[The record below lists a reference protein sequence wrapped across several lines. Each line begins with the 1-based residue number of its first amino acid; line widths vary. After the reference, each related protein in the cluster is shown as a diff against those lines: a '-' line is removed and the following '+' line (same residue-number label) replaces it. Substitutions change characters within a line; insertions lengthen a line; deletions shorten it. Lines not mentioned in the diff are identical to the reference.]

1 MSLAVPGVGI
11 YTHAMTALSP
21 AKWSACLALA
31 VTASGI
37 GFPHARAQTPPAW
50 PPVPPEELALKDNA
64 FDPGS
69 PALILEYEVQ
79 TDNTKSTEMTYKRI
93 KIFREEGK
101 KLADVEIRYFEK
113 FTRVEEIQARV
124 TSPSGKAEDFNGAIY
139 DKEVVKLKKFHFNA
153 KTFTLPN
160 VDVGSVIEY
169 SYRLHWHSDI
179 PDVYKNPGRYLI
191 TDPIAYPAAEWEIQ
205 QDIAVRHGRFTLRP
219 VKGGRMATYSQHLP
233 KDAVKHTLP
242 DGTVE
247 LEVNYVPA
255 FQKEEYSPP
264 EENLT
269 IRADVFYSMGMYDD
283 TKSYWLS
290 FARREAE
297 YYERFIGKPKD
308 VQKEA
313 ERLFQPGDTEDTK
326 LQKIYARVQQI
337 RALSFEPE
345 RTKRER
351 KQESLKENK
360 NVEDVLNRGYAFGS
374 EINLVFIAL
383 ARAAGFRA
391 YPVQVV
397 ARNQAFFVPARPN
410 PNQLNSLV
418 VEVMVG
424 SASKFLDPATIYCP
438 DRFLPWEKT
447 DAGGIRVDRYETKL
461 QTTPLPES
469 KDAVT
474 RRAGSFQLNSEGNL
488 DGKLSITYEGQ
499 EALQRRLKAID
510 QDEAERR
517 KDLEDEV
524 QHLLPQG
531 GSAKL
536 LSAEG
541 WTAPD
546 APLKAQFEIQVPSF
560 ASRAG
565 QRLLMPVAVFHT
577 SGQHPFASTRRTN
590 PVYFEYPAEVY
601 EEVKLALPPDI
612 QVESLPGGTKIERGN
627 IRYESS
633 AVKQETVLQL
643 NRTFKMT
650 AYYVP
655 PEQYLALRQFYEQ
668 VRAGDEQQVVLKP
681 APHADKQ

>member
-1 MSLAVPGVGI
+1 
-11 YTHAMTALSP
+11 MTTPSP

-31 VTASGI
+31 AMASCF
-37 GFPHARAQTPPAW
+37 GFPPAQAQTPPAW

-79 TDNTKSTEMTYKRI
+79 TDNTKSTETTYKRI

-113 FTRVEEIQARV
+113 FTRVEEIRARV
-124 TSPSGKAEDFNGAIY
+124 TLPSGKAEDFNGAIY
-139 DKEVVKLKKFHFNA
+139 DKEVVKLKKFRFNA
-153 KTFTLPN
+153 KTLTLPN

-179 PDVYKNPGRYLI
+179 PDVIKNPGRYLL

-205 QDIAVRHGRFTLRP
+205 QDVAVRHGRFTLRP

-233 KDAVKHTLP
+233 KDAVKRMLP
-242 DGTVE
+242 DGTLE
-247 LEVNYVPA
+247 LEVNYIPA

-264 EENLT
+264 EENLK
-269 IRADVFYSMGMYDD
+269 IRADVFYSLGMYDD
-283 TKSYWLS
+283 AKFYWLS
-290 FARREAE
+290 LARREAE

-313 ERLFQPGDTEDTK
+313 ERLFSPGDSDETK
-326 LQKIYARVQQI
+326 LRKIYARVQQI

-345 RTKRER
+345 KTKRER

-360 NVEDVLNRGYAFGS
+360 NVEEVLNRGYAFGN

-391 YPVQVV
+391 YPVQLA
-397 ARNQAFFVPARPN
+397 ARNRAFFVQERPN

-418 VEVMVG
+418 VEVIIG
-424 SASKFLDPATIYCP
+424 TAPKFLDPATIYCP
-438 DRFLPWEKT
+438 DRFLPWEEA
-447 DAGGIRVDRYETKL
+447 DAGGIRVDRYDTKL
-461 QTTPLPES
+461 ETTPVPES

-474 RRAGSFQLNSEGNL
+474 RRAGNFQLSPEGNL
-488 DGKLSITYEGQ
+488 DGKLSVTYEGQ

-517 KDLEDEV
+517 KELEDEV

-541 WTAPD
+541 WTASE
-546 APLKAQFEIQVPSF
+546 APLKAQFEIQVPEF

-565 QRLLMPVAVFHT
+565 QRLLMPVGIFHS
-577 SGQHPFASTRRTN
+577 SGQHPFASTRRAN

-612 QVESLPGGTKIERGN
+612 QVESLPGGTKIERGT

-633 AVKQETVLQL
+633 AEKQGTVLHL
-643 NRTFKMT
+643 NRMFRMT
-650 AYYVP
+650 RYYLP

-681 APHADKQ
+681 VSPADKH